1 MINRIS
7 EHIQRAPPKGPPDTY
22 ALVETH
28 TQLIPVYGWVG
39 ELVSTQLRKFWTP
52 RWITFRDIAGASYT
66 VRSREIRSVMST
78 SPEVRATVRAFYR
91 ARDREHE
98 EDQPW

>member
-7 EHIQRAPPKGPPDTY
+7 EHIQRAQPKGPPDTY
-22 ALVETH
+22 ALVETY
-28 TQLIPVYGWVG
+28 TQLIPVYAWVG
-39 ELVSTQLRKFWTP
+39 DLVSAQLRKFWTP

-66 VRSREIRSVMST
+66 VRAREIRSVMGT

-91 ARDREHE
+91 ARDREH
-98 EDQPW
+98 DDDASW